1 MPRNLACSNLTFTYP
16 KRTWSRDTRVCDPNR
31 DKTNMQHKKQVL
43 QYRKNSAHFTNKQ
56 RYTNM
61 VTGKGP
67 LGNKVWAS
75 QSETESIANIQPQ
88 YPVVSNRIMC
98 VNTYGCNPK
107 GYCERILNSTQTKR
121 ECEATCERSDYGCVK
136 GFCTPGAPGGNQTL
150 IECSNNGCPGWGCKK
165 DSTQCHYYDD
175 HTQYPDTLQQCKK
188 RGCGFDCSYVCLE
201 KECSGN
207 CVRDPNAN
215 RSESQCKNVCS
226 NCGLEGGTCPNGND
240 SECCKQTPPLYCESN
255 ICTVLTLPV

>member
-75 QSETESIANIQPQ
+75 QSETESIANIRPQ
-88 YPVVSNRIMC
+88 YPVVSNAR
-98 VNTYGCNPK
+98 
-107 GYCERILNSTQTKR
+107 R
-121 ECEATCERSDYGCVK
+121 
-136 GFCTPGAPGGNQTL
+136 
-150 IECSNNGCPGWGCKK
+150 
-165 DSTQCHYYDD
+165 
-175 HTQYPDTLQQCKK
+175 
-188 RGCGFDCSYVCLE
+188 
-201 KECSGN
+201 
-207 CVRDPNAN
+207 
-215 RSESQCKNVCS
+215 
-226 NCGLEGGTCPNGND
+226 
-240 SECCKQTPPLYCESN
+240 
-255 ICTVLTLPV
+255 